1 MLMSKDDLQFY
12 VFLLP
17 FMRLFIKS
25 KRHFAALS
33 YRKSIDLLLHLNY
46 KTASHHL
53 QDQSTAALQAA
64 CRDSPATLMCC
75 SFGMSSQSKQHM
87 VSPVRNLVPLVAS
100 SSSILIDIRV
110 F

>member
-1 MLMSKDDLQFY
+1 MSKDDLQFY

-64 CRDSPATLMCC
+64 ITHEIISRSGGTFTQLC
-75 SFGMSSQSKQHM
+75 QQ
-87 VSPVRNLVPLVAS
+87 
-100 SSSILIDIRV
+100 IR
-110 F
+110 